1 MRKGIVYKLPD
12 QIQALSP
19 DGVWQ
24 VVQEGVIEHLQS
36 HLVPV
41 DKDARL
47 EPKAVCQ
54 LAIAQ
59 VLAAMVFRSVNPK
72 DMAAGTAGP
81 PKTFEVGAGGL
92 HFDWPEPES
101 TMPPSVQFTIR
112 EDEDGS
118 EEDDFGLGGGTWL
131 EDTADVFGKGTVLVL
146 DGDYKGMFAV
156 ETVVSERFDRDAIKR
171 AMRDHFKREPYDKR
185 PGRRIVVRPYY
196 SRVVRIELAE
206 RPFTEREDP
215 EDVQSRE
222 RSLICRLEAECE
234 IVRLQRRE
242 PIVRVIP
249 PPSID
254 LA

>member
-1 MRKGIVYKLPD
+1 MRKGVIYKVPD
-12 QIQALSP
+12 ELQTLAP

-24 VVQEGVIEHLQS
+24 IISGPVIEHLNS

-41 DKDARL
+41 DKDSRL

-72 DMAAGTAGP
+72 DLAQGTAGT
-81 PKTFEVGAGGL
+81 PKLFEVGEGGI
-92 HFDWPEPES
+92 HCDWPEPES

-131 EDTADVFGKGTVLVL
+131 EDTIDLFGKGTVLVL
-146 DGDYKGMFAV
+146 DGYYKAMFVV
-156 ETVVSERFDRDAIKR
+156 ETIVSERFDRDAIKR
-171 AMRDHFKREPYDKR
+171 AFRDHFKREPHDKR

-196 SRVVRIELAE
+196 GRVVRIELAE
-206 RPFTEREDP
+206 KPFTEREDP

-222 RSLICRLEAECE
+222 RSLICRLEVECE
-234 IVRLQRRE
+234 IVRLQRHE
-242 PIVRVIP
+242 PIARVIP